1 VNGLTLVEGYFNSV
15 TAPAKWIAV
24 MGATAIDSAWIGVNR
39 PSRQRHPFAVHFRF
53 FKETI
58 MGLFDA
64 FKSAPPALTPRL
76 ALAVGLLFMM
86 AADGQVEEEEV
97 GQLRSVVGG
106 DKELIQTA
114 VKYLRSVKYEQ
125 YLVDSAA
132 LLNEDQKLCLLIN
145 MADSL
150 LSDGRAEL
158 SEQQTFSKALAQF
171 GLSEDAFK
179 PHFATIALKNN
190 RAIF

>member
-1 VNGLTLVEGYFNSV
+1 
-15 TAPAKWIAV
+15 
-24 MGATAIDSAWIGVNR
+24 
-39 PSRQRHPFAVHFRF
+39 
-53 FKETI
+53 

-64 FKSAPPALTPRL
+64 FRSTPPALTPRL
-76 ALAVGLLFMM
+76 SLAVGLLFMM
-86 AADGQVEEEEV
+86 AADGQVEEEEI

-106 DKELIQTA
+106 DNELIQTA

-125 YLVDSAA
+125 FLVDAAA

-158 SEQQTFSKALAQF
+158 SEQQTFGKALAQF

>member
-1 VNGLTLVEGYFNSV
+1 
-15 TAPAKWIAV
+15 
-24 MGATAIDSAWIGVNR
+24 
-39 PSRQRHPFAVHFRF
+39 
-53 FKETI
+53 
-58 MGLFDA
+58 
-64 FKSAPPALTPRL
+64 
-76 ALAVGLLFMM
+76 MM

-106 DKELIQTA
+106 DQELIQTA

-125 YLVDSAA
+125 FLTDSAS

-158 SEQQTFSKALAQF
+158 SEQQTFSKALAQY

-179 PHFATIALKNN
+179 PH
-190 RAIF
+190 